1 MARFRGAA
9 TTESGAPAY
18 KEDRTNKISSHGLT
32 RIEHGFGNGFYLCKS
47 VFIRGFSAEPGK
59 SWLSAVSSKINAG
72 LHRGNRCAEDSARY
86 TGACYDLPGR
96 AMRKSSL
103 ASGSVRANLLPQMM
117 EPGEALGTAAQVAVA
132 LAGFAGVVV
141 VFRTESVHE
150 WSAIDRFRLRLLLG
164 NSMLPLAFCL
174 LGMVFV
180 TVDPPPL
187 GIWRWASACAFVVLV
202 FFGALTGPAAR
213 QIPREQ
219 FAADLTTRLVFY
231 SLAVVAW
238 LICLLQLYNVI
249 VLHAFWPFF
258 AVIVFQLMAG
268 VIQFVRM
275 ILLPHQKS

>member
-1 MARFRGAA
+1 
-9 TTESGAPAY
+9 
-18 KEDRTNKISSHGLT
+18 
-32 RIEHGFGNGFYLCKS
+32 
-47 VFIRGFSAEPGK
+47 
-59 SWLSAVSSKINAG
+59 
-72 LHRGNRCAEDSARY
+72 
-86 TGACYDLPGR
+86 
-96 AMRKSSL
+96 
-103 ASGSVRANLLPQMM
+103 
-117 EPGEALGTAAQVAVA
+117 
-132 LAGFAGVVV
+132 
-141 VFRTESVHE
+141 
-150 WSAIDRFRLRLLLG
+150 
-164 NSMLPLAFCL
+164 
-174 LGMVFV
+174 MVFV

-219 FAADLTTRLVFY
+219 FAADLTTRLLFY

-258 AVIVFQLMAG
+258 AMIVFQLMAG